1 MDHHLADMRRSRK
14 SLESQVK
21 DKSRRNEDLKQRLL
35 ELKKGQEK
43 VVERLE
49 SVRAEKSRMT
59 RLLEDKTERALTVR
73 QDSEKLRPYVQQ
85 SPAALQASLADL
97 SDALGRDR
105 STIDALDRRTR
116 ALQTSTDTFA
126 VVTADVASC
135 AKLLA
140 DLSAELARE
149 EDEALKA
156 ARHRDALAE
165 RGNNVREVERTEALL
180 ARQLAR
186 WTERTEALR
195 TGSREKTAGATAK
208 MEELRGVHRKL
219 TEERGEKGREME
231 RRRVRIEQT
240 EKKMVDLKENVEAEI
255 GAAREEYLCME
266 AHVRLYVTEMEGA
279 L

>member
-1 MDHHLADMRRSRK
+1 MEQHLNEMRRSRK

-21 DKSRRNEDLKQRLL
+21 DKSKRNEELKQRLL

-49 SVRAEKSRMT
+49 SVRGEKSRMT
-59 RLLEDKTERALTVR
+59 RILEEKTERSLTLR
-73 QDSEKLRPYVQQ
+73 HESEKLRPYVLQ
-85 SPAALQASLADL
+85 SPAALQSSLADL
-97 SDALGRDR
+97 SDALGRDK
-105 STIDALDRRTR
+105 THIDALDRRGR

-126 VVTADVASC
+126 VVAADVGAC
-135 AKLLA
+135 TKLLA
-140 DLSAELARE
+140 DLATELARE
-149 EDEALKA
+149 EDESLRA

-186 WTERTEALR
+186 WTDRTDALR
-195 TGSREKTAGATAK
+195 HGSRAKTAAATAK
-208 MEELRGVHRKL
+208 MEELRGVHRTL
-219 TEERGEKGREME
+219 TEERAGKGREME

-240 EKKMVDLKENVEAEI
+240 EKKMVDLKENIEAEI
-255 GAAREEYLCME
+255 GAAREEFLCME
-266 AHVRLYVTEMEGA
+266 AHVRLYTTEMEAA